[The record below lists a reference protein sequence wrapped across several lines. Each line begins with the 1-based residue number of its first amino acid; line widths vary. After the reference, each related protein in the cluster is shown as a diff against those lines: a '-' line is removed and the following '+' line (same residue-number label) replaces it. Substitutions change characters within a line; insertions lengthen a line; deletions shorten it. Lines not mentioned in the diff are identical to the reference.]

1 MLILRDKEAQRMSE
15 LLRRDEEYRNWI
27 EELSRRYRASQ
38 IKASVRVNNEML
50 MYYWSVG
57 RDISNRYADSKYG
70 NKFFQT
76 MSMDMSDMIPNVK
89 GFSPSNLRYMMRF
102 YNLFKDVEIVPQ
114 LEEQFQ
120 DGSQNAILTQLDT
133 KLQSVSESEILPQ
146 AEEQFA
152 MVSNHVF
159 LIPWGHIKVLIDK
172 CHANP
177 AKFNFYVDKV
187 IENNWSRAVLLNFL
201 DTDLYERQGNAI
213 TNFRYTLPKA
223 ESDLA
228 QEMTKDPY
236 NFDFVAI
243 RQGYDEK
250 ELKDALMDNVQN
262 FLMELGT
269 GFAFV
274 GREYRLQVGNTEQY
288 IDMLF
293 YNIIRHCYV
302 VVEVKIVD
310 FEPGFISQTATY
322 VSAVNHSLKGLG
334 DTQTIGLLICKTK
347 DNILAKYAV
356 ETSTEPIGISEYEL
370 NALMPKDFKGTLPT
384 IEELEQGLGDK

>member
-1 MLILRDKEAQRMSE
+1 
-15 LLRRDEEYRNWI
+15 
-27 EELSRRYRASQ
+27 
-38 IKASVRVNNEML
+38 
-50 MYYWSVG
+50 
-57 RDISNRYADSKYG
+57 
-70 NKFFQT
+70 
-76 MSMDMSDMIPNVK
+76 
-89 GFSPSNLRYMMRF
+89 MMRF

-114 LEEQFQ
+114 LEEQIQ
-120 DGSQNAILTQLDT
+120 DSSQNAILPQLDA
-133 KLQSVSESEILPQ
+133 KLPSAHHGEIVPQ
-146 AEEQFA
+146 TGEQFG
-152 MVSNHVF
+152 MVSNRVF
-159 LIPWGHIKVLIDK
+159 MIPWGHIKVLIDK

-177 AKFNFYVDKV
+177 DKFNFYVDKV
-187 IENNWSRAVLLNFL
+187 IENNWSRALLLNFL

-223 ESDLA
+223 DSDLA

-274 GREYRLQVGNTEQY
+274 GREYRLQVGNTEQF

-293 YNIIRHCYV
+293 YNITRHCYV

-322 VSAVNHSLKGLG
+322 VSAVNHSLKRPG